1 LQYLFLALRCF
12 SLGCVGHTL
21 LQLRLSLDAKES
33 RASVQT
39 VAGGFTFGC

>member
-1 LQYLFLALRCF
+1 LQYLIFALGYF
-12 SLGCVGHTL
+12 IVGCVGHTL

-39 VAGGFTFGC
+39 IAGGFSFGC

>member
-1 LQYLFLALRCF
+1 LQYLILALRYF
-12 SLGCVGHTL
+12 IVDCVGHTL

-39 VAGGFTFGC
+39 VAGGVSFGC